1 MPKGD
6 KTEEIEGFVEMPTG
20 EEVPEETPEVV
31 PETPETP
38 EETPEITET
47 PEETPEKPEE
57 TPEVPEVTEEPEKFE
72 FADTPEEPEKPFMVV
87 KHQGKEVSIKSEE
100 DARNYIQKGFDYD
113 FKVGPH
119 KKLAQIMDEYPD
131 FAKKVASDWDSFVAG
146 KDSVTEPS
154 KKPELKSLDD
164 FENPN
169 DWFWEN
175 YSKVREHEK
184 SSQVPAPPP
193 PRQEVPS
200 WVSAMVTHDPQNFN
214 KIAPLVPQYAEKYL
228 TKSQY
233 DRVNNDLPSLVQFY
247 DWVKGQVTQT
257 PIKETPPV
265 ETPSFRVQSGG
276 GEAPSADEKP
286 PWENMNNDKFEE
298 YMAGIKGVASY

>member
-6 KTEEIEGFVEMPTG
+6 KAEEIEGFVEMPTG
-20 EEVPEETPEVV
+20 EEVPEETTEEV
-31 PETPETP
+31 PETTEIP
-38 EETPEITET
+38 EETPETTET
-47 PEETPEKPEE
+47 PEKPEAPEKPEE
-57 TPEVPEVTEEPEKFE
+57 TPEVPEETKAFE

-87 KHQGKEVSIKSEE
+87 KHQGKEVPILSEE

-146 KDSVTEPS
+146 KDSVAEPS
-154 KKPELKSLDD
+154 LKPELKNLDD

-169 DWFWEN
+169 DWLLEN
-175 YSKVREHEK
+175 VAKLRESE
-184 SSQVPAPPP
+184 QPAAPIPAK
-193 PRQEVPS
+193 QEVPS

-228 TKSQY
+228 TKGQY
-233 DRVNNDLPSLVQFY
+233 DKVNNDLPSLVQFY
-247 DWVKGQVTQT
+247 DWVKDKVNQT
-257 PIKETPPV
+257 PIKETVPI
-265 ETPSFRVQSGG
+265 ETPSFRVKSGG
-276 GEAPSADEKP
+276 GEAPSVDEKA
-286 PWENMNNDKFEE
+286 PWDDLNNDQFEE
-298 YMAGIKGVASY
+298 YMAKVKGIASY